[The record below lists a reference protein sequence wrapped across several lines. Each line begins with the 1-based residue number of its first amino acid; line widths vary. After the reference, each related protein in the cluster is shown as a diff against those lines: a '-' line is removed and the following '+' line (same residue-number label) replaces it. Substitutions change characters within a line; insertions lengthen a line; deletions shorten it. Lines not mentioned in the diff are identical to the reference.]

1 MKTPKISLSFSRYS
15 DADLLAKAQLI
26 LSKMTG
32 NASLPDPVPSLG
44 NLEDFIDSY
53 STALTAAM
61 KLGTDNVALKNA
73 ARLALENSLKELGRW
88 VTFTANGNV
97 TILLSS
103 GYDLNKMPEP
113 VYITAPTAI
122 TVSNGINSGSLVA
135 KTTRVPGASGYI
147 HQITDAVPTNDTVW
161 TSTATSTSR
170 FVHTELE
177 PGKQYWLR
185 IAATGSRQQ
194 IAYGPVASK
203 YAQ

>member
-1 MKTPKISLSFSRYS
+1 MKTPKISLSFSKYP
-15 DADLLAKAQLI
+15 DAGMLAKSQLI
-26 LSKMTG
+26 LSKMSG
-32 NASLPDPVPSLG
+32 NANFPDPVPGLG
-44 NLEDFIDSY
+44 TVEDAIDSY
-53 STALTAAM
+53 NTALTAAM

-73 ARLALENSLKELGRW
+73 ARLVLENVLRELGRW
-88 VTFTANGNV
+88 VMFIANGNI

-103 GYDLNKMPEP
+103 GYDLNKEPEP
-113 VYITAPTAI
+113 AYITAPTVI

-135 KTTRVPGASGYI
+135 KTPRVPGANGYV
-147 HQITDAVPTNDTVW
+147 HQITDTLPGNDTAW

-185 IAATGSRQQ
+185 IAATGSKQQ